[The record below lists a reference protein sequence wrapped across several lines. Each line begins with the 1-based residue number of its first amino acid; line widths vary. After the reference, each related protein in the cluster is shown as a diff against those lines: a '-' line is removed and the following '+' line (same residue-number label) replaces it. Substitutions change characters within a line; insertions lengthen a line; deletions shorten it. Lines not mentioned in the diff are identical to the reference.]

1 MDKSYETHAET
12 DPLQPKLFGKSF
24 KPSFQIRCRYG
35 VQTCLTNLI
44 WLLKKDLPL
53 LKLICWMVSNGRK
66 IPICSSGAAVGV
78 NVPAQTRDFDSYNFF
93 SVGLNYNL
101 GKKAVEPLWWANP
114 LDYAYNEINAPRHM
128 KLPKP
133 VLDDADGDGVTDQF
147 DHEPNTPAGAPVDS
161 HGVSRDTDGDG
172 VPD

>member
-1 MDKSYETHAET
+1 MDS
-12 DPLQPKLFGKSF
+12 S
-24 KPSFQIRCRYG
+24 
-35 VQTCLTNLI
+35 
-44 WLLKKDLPL
+44 
-53 LKLICWMVSNGRK
+53 GRK
-66 IPICSSGAAVGV
+66 IRMYLVVPAPGV

-101 GKKAVEPLWWANP
+101 GKKSVEPLWWANP

-147 DHEPNTPAGAPVDS
+147 DHEPNTPAGC
-161 HGVSRDTDGDG
+161 TC
-172 VPD
+172 